1 MSESEP
7 PLSRLYAV
15 LSECFKHPD
24 ETFHEDVLEG
34 RLDEEIDAIEAGLD
48 FELAPRP
55 DPADVPESAAAF
67 DNEYISLFEAFE
79 QPYAPAVESAYKE
92 WYDGA
97 GSDGL
102 LDGPP
107 AADMRDRFETIGA
120 EPPSAYMPDHLALL
134 LEYASI
140 LVANGTERQ
149 HRVFVDEHLDW
160 LPAFRR
166 RVENAAAEAPFHR
179 AAVAMTDEAIATVRE
194 SVDVAAPSDEEI
206 EAMMNRVDEGTEGV
220 PDEKHFRD

>member
-1 MSESEP
+1 M
-7 PLSRLYAV
+7 

-34 RLDEEIDAIEAGLD
+34 RLDEEIDATEAELD
-48 FELAPRP
+48 FELVPRP
-55 DPADVPESAAAF
+55 DVEDVPETAAAF

-79 QPYAPAVESAYKE
+79 QPYAPAIESAYKE
-92 WYDGA
+92 WYDGP

-102 LDGPP
+102 LNGPQ
-107 AADMRDRFETIGA
+107 AADMRERFETIGIS
-120 EPPSAYMPDHLALL
+120 PPASYMPDHLALL

-140 LVANGTERQ
+140 LVENGTEAQ
-149 HRVFVDEHLDW
+149 HRQFVADHLDW

-179 AAVAMTDEAIATVRE
+179 AAVAMTDEAITDVRE
-194 SVDVAAPSDEEI
+194 RIDVAAPTDEEI
-206 EAMMNRVDEGTEGV
+206 DAMCDRVDEGTEGV
-220 PDEKHFRD
+220 PDEKHFRE